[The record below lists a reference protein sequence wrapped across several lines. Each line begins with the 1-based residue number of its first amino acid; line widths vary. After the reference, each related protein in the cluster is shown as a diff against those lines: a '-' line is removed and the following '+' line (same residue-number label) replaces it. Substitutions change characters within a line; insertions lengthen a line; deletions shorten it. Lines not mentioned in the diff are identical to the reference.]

1 MAKEARR
8 LLLRALLAQA
18 RRAALAW
25 CVLAGFLVANASA
38 AQSFEAI
45 LKAQYSEP
53 TSRYGHGILGDEV
66 EWGALEVTI
75 ERCAQC
81 ARTDIVTRTIRLPQT
96 RVFEDLAP
104 RLIKDEAGRVLV
116 MVVESDLELG
126 ARLALYD
133 QAGLVDATPF
143 IGLTHRWLAP
153 VGAADLDGDG
163 LVEIAYV
170 EKPHLSKEL
179 KVWRLRSGKLR
190 FVASLAGLTN
200 HRIGEDFI
208 SGGLRDCGQGPE
220 IITVNGNW
228 SEVMATRLNKGR
240 LSARR
245 LTAFGGKSDLAA
257 ALNCAQ

>member
-1 MAKEARR
+1 MAGDARR
-8 LLLRALLAQA
+8 PLLHRLLAQA

-25 CVLAGFLVANASA
+25 CALAGFLLPNTGA
-38 AQSFEAI
+38 AQSLEVI
-45 LKAQYSEP
+45 MKANYSEP
-53 TSRYGHGILGDEV
+53 TTRYDHGILGDAV
-66 EWGALEVTI
+66 EWGALILTF

-81 ARTDIVTRTIRLPQT
+81 ARTDIATRTIRLPQT

-116 MVVESDLELG
+116 MVVESDLKLG

-170 EKPHLSKEL
+170 EKPHLSKVL

-208 SGGLRDCGQGPE
+208 SGGLRDCGQSPE

-240 LSARR
+240 LNARR
-245 LTAFGGKSDLAA
+245 LTAFGGQSDLVAV
-257 ALNCAQ
+257 LSCAQ